1 MQIVD
6 PEDNK
11 IVFKDRILEFFEL
24 SGFQVISQLC
34 KEQMATNE
42 IMAQSSVG
50 SAGAPYPPVVMVE
63 GDSDDA
69 NSDKK
74 KAKKNDQVPN
84 FGQTK

>member
-1 MQIVD
+1 
-6 PEDNK
+6 
-11 IVFKDRILEFFEL
+11 
-24 SGFQVISQLC
+24 
-34 KEQMATNE
+34 MATNE

-84 FGQTK
+84 FGQT